1 MIILIA
7 YTQYMTYIH
16 AAVSRKTL
24 RYNISSAPEKINNL
38 NKKYA
43 IRYNAFETFPEL
55 WAIYSDKGKRF

>member
-1 MIILIA
+1 
-7 YTQYMTYIH
+7 MTYIH